1 MKKKTENSTTEK
13 GAVANDKKITRKA
26 ALRKS
31 GYIALAAATT
41 LILLGSPA
49 KADTTS
55 PAPPPIW

>member
-1 MKKKTENSTTEK
+1 MKKKTENIAK
-13 GAVANDKKITRKA
+13 GNGTVAKDKKITRKE

-31 GYIALAAATT
+31 GYIALSAATT

-55 PAPPPIW
+55 PAPPPPW